1 MNSNQP
7 RPTMPNLLNPHHG
20 KTMHNSFK
28 SRRAIAIAVVLM
40 LGAAASMAQAP
51 QQPPPEATDPVKLEL
66 MKGFP
71 PPADKTVKLSTLLN
85 FPNGRWAF
93 HHMRELGPT
102 VQVWRGDEL
111 PSVLRETPQQM
122 DTLRFEDDKGA
133 NISLADWQRTTY
145 TDGLLVLHKGAI
157 VYQKYYSGMA
167 AQQPHS
173 LWSMSKS
180 FTGLLATI
188 LIKEGVIDPNALV
201 SKYLPELKDS
211 AWADATVQQTLDM
224 TTGVAYSENF
234 RDPNSG
240 IFQYLYAAGLSPA
253 PPTYT
258 GPRTIP
264 DLLVTI
270 KKQGEH
276 GAGFKYK
283 TVDTEVMGWLLE
295 RVTGKSYA
303 TLLSERLWSRIG
315 AQDDAYVW
323 VDPIGTQIT
332 SVGFSATLR
341 DLGRVGETLRAAGR
355 SNGRQIIP
363 ESVIAE
369 IRKGGDIEKFKANGQ
384 AMRSGYSYH
393 NQWWIPHDR
402 DGTFEMKGLNG
413 QHMHINPAAELVIIK
428 LSSHPAGDTSL
439 THNLDRRAFAA
450 IAAALRAQ

>member
-1 MNSNQP
+1 
-7 RPTMPNLLNPHHG
+7 
-20 KTMHNSFK
+20 MHN
-28 SRRAIAIAVVLM
+28 RLTQHHAVALAAVLF
-40 LGAAASMAQAP
+40 LSASASMAQAP
-51 QQPPPEATDPVKLEL
+51 QPPPPEATDPVKLEL

-71 PPADKTVKLSTLLN
+71 PAPEKTIRLASVLK

-102 VQVWRGDEL
+102 VQVWRGDDK
-111 PSVLRETPQQM
+111 PSALREMPRQM
-122 DTLRFEDDKGA
+122 GTLSFEDDKGGKTT
-133 NISLADWQRTTY
+133 LADWQRTTF
-145 TDGLLVLHKGAI
+145 TDGLLVLHKGAV
-157 VYQKYYSGMA
+157 VYQKHYSGMA
-167 AQQPHS
+167 AHQPHS

-180 FTGLLATI
+180 FTGLLATM

-201 SKYLPELKDS
+201 TKYLPELKDS

-234 RDPNSG
+234 RDPSSG
-240 IFQYLYAAGLSPA
+240 IFQYLHAAGLLPA
-253 PPTYT
+253 PPTYA

-270 KKQGEH
+270 KKEGEH
-276 GAGFKYK
+276 GAAFKYK
-283 TVDTEVMGWLLE
+283 TVDTEVMGWLLQ
-295 RVTGKSYA
+295 RVTGKSYSA
-303 TLLSERLWSRIG
+303 LLSERLWSRIG

-323 VDPIGTQIT
+323 VDPIGTQIS

-341 DLGRVGETLRAAGR
+341 DLGRVGETLRTAGR
-355 SNGRQIIP
+355 SNGQQVIA

-369 IRKGGDIEKFKANGQ
+369 IRKGADSEKFKANGQ
-384 AMRSGYSYH
+384 AMRAGYSYH

-402 DGTFEMKGLNG
+402 DGSFEMKGLNG

-428 LSSHPAGDTSL
+428 LSSHPAGDTSV

-450 IAAALRAQ
+450 IATALRAH

>member
-1 MNSNQP
+1 MQKLSNP
-7 RPTMPNLLNPHHG
+7 Y
-20 KTMHNSFK
+20 
-28 SRRAIAIAVVLM
+28 RAVAVACALI
-40 LGAAASMAQAP
+40 LSASVSLAQAP
-51 QQPPPEATDPVKLEL
+51 PLPAPEATDPVKLEL

-71 PPADKTVKLSTLLN
+71 PAPEKTVRLATVLK

-102 VQVWRGDEL
+102 VQVWRGDDK
-111 PSVLRETPQQM
+111 PSVLREMPQEM
-122 DTLRFEDDKGA
+122 GALGFDDDKGGKTT
-133 NISLADWQRTTY
+133 LADWQRATF
-145 TDGLLVLHKGAI
+145 TDGLLVLHKGQV
-157 VYQKYYSGMA
+157 VYQKQYSGMA
-167 AQQPHS
+167 AHQPHS

-180 FTGLLATI
+180 FTGLLATM

-201 SKYLPELKDS
+201 TKYLPELKDS

-224 TTGVAYSENF
+224 TTGVAYNENF
-234 RDPNSG
+234 RDPSSG
-240 IFQYLYAAGLSPA
+240 IFQYLHAAGLLPA
-253 PPTYT
+253 PPAYT

-264 DLLVTI
+264 ELLATL
-270 KKQGEH
+270 KKEGEH

-283 TVDTEVMGWLLE
+283 TVDTEVMGWLLQ

-303 TLLSERLWSRIG
+303 ALLSERLWSRIG

-341 DLGRVGETLRAAGR
+341 DLGRVGETLRTAGR
-355 SNGRQIIP
+355 SNGRQVVP

-369 IRKGGDIEKFKANGQ
+369 IRKGADIEKFKANGQ
-384 AMRSGYSYH
+384 PMRAGYSYH
-393 NQWWIPHDR
+393 NQWWVPHDR

-428 LSSHPAGDTSL
+428 LSSHPVGDTSF

-450 IAAALRAQ
+450 IAAALRAH

>member
-1 MNSNQP
+1 MQ
-7 RPTMPNLLNPHHG
+7 NPSKPH
-20 KTMHNSFK
+20 
-28 SRRAIAIAVVLM
+28 RAVAVAVALI
-40 LGAAASMAQAP
+40 LSASASLAQAP
-51 QQPPPEATDPVKLEL
+51 QPPPPEATDPVKLEL

-71 PPADKTVKLSTLLN
+71 PAPDKTVRLSTVLK

-102 VQVWRGDEL
+102 VQVWRGDEK
-111 PSVLRETPQQM
+111 PSIVREAQQ
-122 DTLRFEDDKGA
+122 DIGALKFEDDKGGKTT
-133 NISLADWQRTTY
+133 LADWQRSTY

-157 VYQKYYSGMA
+157 VYQKHYSGMA
-167 AQQPHS
+167 AHQPHS

-180 FTGLLATI
+180 FTGLLSTM

-201 SKYLPELKDS
+201 TKYLPELKDS

-224 TTGVAYSENF
+224 TTGVAYQENF
-234 RDPNSG
+234 RDPSSG
-240 IFQYLYAAGLSPA
+240 IFQYLHAAGLLPA
-253 PPTYT
+253 PPAYS
-258 GPRTIP
+258 GPRAIP
-264 DLLVTI
+264 DLLVTL
-270 KKQGEH
+270 KKDGEH

-283 TVDTEVMGWLLE
+283 TVDTEVMGWLLQ
-295 RVTGKSYA
+295 RVTGKSYSA
-303 TLLSERLWSRIG
+303 LLSERLWSRIG

-341 DLGRVGETLRAAGR
+341 DLGRVGETLRTAGR
-355 SNGRQIIP
+355 SNGQQVIA

-369 IRKGGDIEKFKANGQ
+369 IRKGADIEKFKASGQ
-384 AMRSGYSYH
+384 ATRFGYSYH

-413 QHMHINPAAELVIIK
+413 QHMHINPAAELVIVK
-428 LSSHPAGDTSL
+428 LSSHPNGDTGF

-450 IAAALRAQ
+450 IAAALRAH

>member
-1 MNSNQP
+1 
-7 RPTMPNLLNPHHG
+7 
-20 KTMHNSFK
+20 
-28 SRRAIAIAVVLM
+28 
-40 LGAAASMAQAP
+40 
-51 QQPPPEATDPVKLEL
+51 

-71 PPADKTVKLSTLLN
+71 PPADKTVKLATVLR

-102 VQVWRGDEL
+102 VQVWRGEEK
-111 PSVLRETPQQM
+111 PSMLREAPQDM
-122 DTLRFEDDKGA
+122 DGLRFEDDKGGQ
-133 NISLADWQRTTY
+133 ISLADWQRATY
-145 TDGLLVLHKGAI
+145 TDGLLVLHKGRVVA
-157 VYQKYYSGMA
+157 QKHYSGMA
-167 AQQPHS
+167 AHQPHS

-180 FTGLLATI
+180 FTGLLATM
-188 LIKEGVIDPNALV
+188 LIKEGAIDPNALV
-201 SKYLPELKDS
+201 TKYLPELKDS

-224 TTGVAYSENF
+224 TTGVAYNENF
-234 RDPNSG
+234 RDPSSG
-240 IFQYLYAAGLSPA
+240 IFQYLHAAGLLPA
-253 PPTYT
+253 PPTYS

-270 KKQGEH
+270 KKEGEH
-276 GAGFKYK
+276 GAAFKYK
-283 TVDTEVMGWLLE
+283 TVDTEVMGWLLQ
-295 RVTGKSYA
+295 RVTGKSYSA
-303 TLLSERLWSRIG
+303 LLSERLWSRIG

-341 DLGRVGETLRAAGR
+341 DLGRVGETLRTAGR
-355 SNGRQIIP
+355 SNGRQVIA

-369 IRKGGDIEKFKANGQ
+369 IRKGADSEKFKAAGQ
-384 AMRSGYSYH
+384 VMRAGYSYH

-428 LSSHPAGDTSL
+428 LSSHPAGDTSV

-450 IAAALRAQ
+450 IAAALRAN